1 MLVGSVFAR
10 ASAVDSRARRG
21 VVISKAQQFLVLAE
35 YSLRGPEATVND
47 PIQAK
52 RLPIDV
58 REALKAI
65 CTTGKGRCWHCDAK
79 LPKARRAIRDGWDV
93 QRLDDYPV
101 ASIIL
106 VCPACLKRPVSDHT
120 GVAGQESLPSATVL
134 VPRQA

>member
-1 MLVGSVFAR
+1 VS
-10 ASAVDSRARRG
+10 
-21 VVISKAQQFLVLAE
+21 
-35 YSLRGPEATVND
+35 SLTE
-47 PIQAK
+47 AK

-65 CTTGKGRCWHCDAK
+65 CTTGKGRCWHCDAT
-79 LPKARRAIRDGWDV
+79 LPKARRAIRAGWDV

-106 VCPACLKRPVSDHT
+106 VCPACIKSQAPNSDLS
-120 GVAGQESLPSATVL
+120 GEAEKKSLPSAAIL

>member
-1 MLVGSVFAR
+1 MI
-10 ASAVDSRARRG
+10 D
-21 VVISKAQQFLVLAE
+21 I
-35 YSLRGPEATVND
+35 T
-47 PIQAK
+47 QAK
-52 RLPIDV
+52 RLPIAV
-58 REALKAI
+58 HEALKAI

-106 VCPACLKRPVSDHT
+106 VCPTCLKGQAQDSNH
-120 GVAGQESLPSATVL
+120 AGEAEQESLPSAAVL